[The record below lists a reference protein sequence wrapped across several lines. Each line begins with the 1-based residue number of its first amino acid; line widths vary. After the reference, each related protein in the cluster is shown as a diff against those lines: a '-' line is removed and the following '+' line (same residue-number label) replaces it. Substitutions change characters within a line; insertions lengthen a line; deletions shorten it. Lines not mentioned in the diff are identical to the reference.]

1 MLNILILINI
11 TLSVILIILIL
22 INKGKGSDSGGIINS
37 YTNSFFGNKETIS
50 ILNKIITVL
59 AFFLFVITIFITII
73 NNKNFTKENEP
84 VIKIIK
90 TKI

>member
-50 ILNKIITVL
+50 ILNKIIQS
-59 AFFLFVITIFITII
+59 
-73 NNKNFTKENEP
+73 
-84 VIKIIK
+84 
-90 TKI
+90 

>member
-1 MLNILILINI
+1 MLNILILTHI
-11 TLSVILIILIL
+11 TLSIILIILIL

-37 YTNSFFGNKETIS
+37 YTNNFFGNKETIS
-50 ILNKIITVL
+50 ILNKVITLL
-59 AFFLFVITIFITII
+59 AFLLFFITIFITIL